1 MVPQTIGILGG
12 GQLGRML
19 ALAGIPLNITCR
31 VLDPSPDAPA
41 RVVAEHIVA
50 PYDDADA
57 LQHFAEGID
66 VVTYEFENVP
76 ESAAVFLSTRC
87 PVYPPPAALAHA
99 QDRLVEKEFF
109 HTLGIPTA
117 PFANVCTL
125 ASLEQAVEH
134 CGLPAILKTRT
145 SGYDGKGQ
153 VLIHTLAEAR
163 QAWESLGKVPCI
175 LEEVIPFAR
184 ELALLTVRSRTGNI
198 AYYQL
203 VETHQQ
209 EGMLRWALAPAPDMP
224 DDSQVE
230 AEKYASA
237 IVQTL
242 DYVGVLA
249 LELFQTETGAL
260 VANEMAPRVHNS
272 GHWTIEGAE
281 TSQFANHMR
290 AIAGLP
296 LGSTQITG
304 ICDMENIIGTL
315 PDCASVLADP
325 VAHLHLYG
333 KAPRPGRKLGH
344 ITRVRRDH
352 QTPERYKR

>member
-1 MVPQTIGILGG
+1 MIPQNIGILGG

-19 ALAGIPLNITCR
+19 AMAGIPLNITCR

-50 PYDDADA
+50 TYDDPDA
-57 LQHFAEGID
+57 LQRFADGLD

-87 PVYPPPAALAHA
+87 PVYPPPAALAYA

-117 PFANVCTL
+117 PFADVSTL
-125 ASLEQAVEH
+125 AGLEQAVEH
-134 CGLPAILKTRT
+134 CGMPALLKTRT
-145 SGYDGKGQ
+145 YGYDGKGQ

-175 LEEVIPFAR
+175 LEEVIPFLR
-184 ELALLTVRSRTGNI
+184 ELALLIVRSRSGDI
-198 AYYQL
+198 ACYPL

-209 EGMLRWALAPAPDMP
+209 EGILRWALAPAPDTSV
-224 DDSQVE
+224 DIQLE
-230 AEKYASA
+230 AEEYARA
-237 IVQTL
+237 IVHAL
-242 DYVGVLA
+242 EYVGVLA
-249 LELFQTETGAL
+249 LELFQTESGAL
-260 VANEMAPRVHNS
+260 LANEMAPRVHNS

-281 TSQFANHMR
+281 TSQFANHLR

-296 LGSTQITG
+296 PGSTQLTG

-315 PDCASVLADP
+315 PDCVNVLADP

-352 QTPERYKR
+352 QTPER